1 MRRFELR
8 SECPDCGAHSTI
20 ARLSGSAVLT
30 CSSCG
35 AGMLRPI

>member
-20 ARLSGSAVLT
+20 ARLSDSANL
-30 CSSCG
+30 SCRNCG
-35 AGMLRPI
+35 GGMLRPI